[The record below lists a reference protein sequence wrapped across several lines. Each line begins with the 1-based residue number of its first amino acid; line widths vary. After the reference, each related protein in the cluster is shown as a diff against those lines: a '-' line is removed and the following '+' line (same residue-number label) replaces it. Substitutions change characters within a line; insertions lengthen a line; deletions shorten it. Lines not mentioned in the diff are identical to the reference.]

1 MVKYCIHLEDT
12 PPPLLLPPC
21 LAEVCSRVKLISS
34 LRLVLVLLPPVEE
47 DAEAEDELVISPLR
61 NTSSTSPLAWGQS

>member
-1 MVKYCIHLEDT
+1 MLHT
-12 PPPLLLPPC
+12 SGRHAPPHPLPPC

-47 DAEAEDELVISPLR
+47 DAEAEDELVISPPLR